1 MYLNKIYLV
10 LLIFVISVGSF
21 GCSFVYK
28 GSPHMGYNGNK
39 WQPSLEREDYV
50 ILDAVEGVS
59 DTTSIF
65 FGLIKIIEGNKI
77 RLLWFFP
84 FYEEKYSFS
93 AQDPLAL
100 FSQTKQRAYYNAL
113 EKAPEADVILE
124 KSVTVERK
132 TIIPLLYRTK
142 RVTYKGR
149 AIKLKAD
156 SQSAPVGD
164 YKYK

>member
-1 MYLNKIYLV
+1 MCLKKIYLV
-10 LLIFVISVGSF
+10 LLIFVISIGSF
-21 GCSFVYK
+21 GCSCVFK
-28 GSPHMGYNGNK
+28 GSPHMGYNGIE
-39 WQPSLEREDYV
+39 WQPSMTSEDYV
-50 ILDAVEGVS
+50 VLDAVEGVS

-84 FYEEKYSFS
+84 FYEDKYSLI
-93 AQDPLAL
+93 AQRPMRLGR
-100 FSQTKQRAYYNAL
+100 TGKRAYYNAL
-113 EKAPEADVILE
+113 KKAPDADVILE

-156 SQSAPVGD
+156 SPSVPVGD
-164 YKYK
+164 

>member
-1 MYLNKIYLV
+1 MCLKKIYLV
-10 LLIFVISVGSF
+10 LLIFVISIGSF
-21 GCSFVYK
+21 GCSCVFK
-28 GSPHMGYNGNK
+28 GPHRMGYNGIE
-39 WQPSLEREDYV
+39 WQPSMTSEDYV
-50 ILDAVEGVS
+50 VLDAVEGVS

-84 FYEEKYSFS
+84 FYEDKYSLI
-93 AQDPLAL
+93 AQRPMRLGR
-100 FSQTKQRAYYNAL
+100 TGKRAYYNAL
-113 EKAPEADVILE
+113 KKAPDADVILE

-156 SQSAPVGD
+156 SPSAPVGD
-164 YKYK
+164 

>member
-1 MYLNKIYLV
+1 MCLKKTYLA
-10 LLIFVISVGSF
+10 LLIFVISIGSF
-21 GCSFVYK
+21 GCSCVFK
-28 GSPHMGYNGNK
+28 GSPHMGYKGIK
-39 WQPSLEREDYV
+39 CQPPMINENYV
-50 ILDAVEGVS
+50 VLDAVEGVS

-84 FYEEKYSFS
+84 FYEEKYSYTV
-93 AQDPLAL
+93 QRPLRLLGKTA
-100 FSQTKQRAYYNAL
+100 KRAYYNAL
-113 EKAPEADVILE
+113 EKVPDADFILE

-142 RVTYKGR
+142 KVTYKGR
-149 AIKLKAD
+149 PIKLKAD

-164 YKYK
+164 

>member
-1 MYLNKIYLV
+1 MCLKKIYLV
-10 LLIFVISVGSF
+10 LLIFVISIGSI
-21 GCSFVYK
+21 GCSYVFKV
-28 GSPHMGYNGNK
+28 SPRMGYNGIE
-39 WQPSLEREDYV
+39 WQPFMEREDYV

-84 FYEEKYSFS
+84 FYEEKYSFKV
-93 AQDPLAL
+93 QRPWGLGK
-100 FSQTKQRAYYNAL
+100 TGKRAYYNAL
-113 EKAPEADVILE
+113 KKAPDADVILE

-132 TIIPLLYRTK
+132 TIIPLLYRTE

-149 AIKLKAD
+149 PIKLKAD
-156 SQSAPVGD
+156 SQSDPAGD
-164 YKYK
+164 

>member
-1 MYLNKIYLV
+1 
-10 LLIFVISVGSF
+10 
-21 GCSFVYK
+21 
-28 GSPHMGYNGNK
+28 MGYNGNK

-50 ILDAVEGVS
+50 ILNAVEGVS

-65 FGLIKIIEGNKI
+65 FDMIQIIEGDKI

-84 FYEEKYSFS
+84 FYEEKYSFIV
-93 AQDPLAL
+93 QRPLGL
-100 FSQTKQRAYYNAL
+100 VMTGERAYYNAL

-132 TIIPLLYRTK
+132 TIIPLLYGTE

-149 AIKLKAD
+149 SIKLKAD
-156 SQSAPVGD
+156 SQSDSKSAPVGAYQ
-164 YKYK
+164 YK